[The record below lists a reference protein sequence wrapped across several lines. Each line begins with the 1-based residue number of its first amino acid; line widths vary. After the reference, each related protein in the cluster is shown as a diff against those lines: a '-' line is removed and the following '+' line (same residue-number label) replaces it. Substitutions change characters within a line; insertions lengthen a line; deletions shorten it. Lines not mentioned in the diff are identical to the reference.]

1 MAVHR
6 EPLVIFLDVDNTLL
20 DNDGL
25 KADVGQKLHAL
36 FGEARAARFWEIYEE
51 VRAEVD
57 YVDYPTTIERFSSED
72 GEPGLLGRLTE
83 ILYNYPFKDRL
94 YPDVFETLERLERR
108 GLPVILSD
116 GDPVYQPLKIQRSGL
131 AEAVGGR
138 VMICVHKEAELPR
151 VFETYP
157 ADHYVMVD
165 DKPRIHAALER
176 TCPADFTTILVMQGK
191 YAQDDTW
198 EPRPDLVVDS
208 IGDLRFLPDSAFTF
222 KRVPETS
229 SDR

>member
-25 KADVGQKLHAL
+25 KADVGQKLHVL

-94 YPDVFETLERLERR
+94 YPDVFETLERLESR

-151 VFETYP
+151 VFQTYP

-191 YAQDDTW
+191 YARDDTW

-208 IGDLRFLPDSAFTF
+208 IGDLRFLPDSAFTA
-222 KRVPETS
+222 PETA
-229 SDR
+229 SDA

>member
-1 MAVHR
+1 
-6 EPLVIFLDVDNTLL
+6 
-20 DNDGL
+20 
-25 KADVGQKLHAL
+25 
-36 FGEARAARFWEIYEE
+36 
-51 VRAEVD
+51 
-57 YVDYPTTIERFSSED
+57 
-72 GEPGLLGRLTE
+72 
-83 ILYNYPFKDRL
+83 
-94 YPDVFETLERLERR
+94 
-108 GLPVILSD
+108 
-116 GDPVYQPLKIQRSGL
+116 
-131 AEAVGGR
+131 
-138 VMICVHKEAELPR
+138 
-151 VFETYP
+151 
-157 ADHYVMVD
+157 MVD